1 MTAGWSDVK
10 TLFSLHNEKQFT
22 CSEIT
27 LRATHISLEK
37 DYDLIVGTY
46 TDLDALA
53 HQPHAP
59 TSGQGIY
66 GLTFTQNGKLVE
78 REVIDALNP
87 AVLIPHSNGSMMY
100 AIVETIQE
108 NGEVLQFAIDDKS
121 ALRLTSSFKASGK
134 STCYIALSPQ
144 QDIAVVINYWDAI
157 IDVVNVDDAGRLG
170 EVIQSFKQRYRQEGQ
185 WRQVTHRED
194 HWTNRQ
200 VGPHAH
206 CAHFWKNWVFIPDLG
221 ENAIFQYRYDP
232 AKKVLEPDTHI
243 EFEPGSGPRHM
254 VMHPSLDL
262 CYVSNELFNTVCVA
276 KLDGSEPESKK
287 PRLIPVQY
295 ESTLENREQTSYV
308 SEIKLSP
315 DARFL
320 YVSNRG
326 DNSLA
331 VFKVLSDGLLER
343 VEIVP
348 TGGKF
353 PRHFAITPCGNAVII
368 ANQDSSSINLF
379 HRDAETGRISATGVA
394 YDIPA
399 PNYIRFF

>member
-1 MTAGWSDVK
+1 MTKAK
-10 TLFSLHNEKQFT
+10 
-22 CSEIT
+22 I
-27 LRATHISLEK
+27 ALEK
-37 DYDLIVGTY
+37 DYTLIIGTY

-59 TSGQGIY
+59 TSGKGIY
-66 GLTFTQNGKLVE
+66 GLTLTKEGKLVE
-78 REVIDALNP
+78 REVIEALNP

-100 AIVETIQE
+100 AIVETIQS
-108 NGEVLQFAIDDKS
+108 NGDVLQYSVDDNS
-121 ALRLTSSFKASGK
+121 ALTLVDTFTASGK
-134 STCYIALSPQ
+134 STCYLALSPQ
-144 QDIAVVINYWDAI
+144 KDVAIVINYWDAI
-157 IDVVNVDDAGRLG
+157 IDVVNVDKNGQLG
-170 EVIQSFKQRYRQEGQ
+170 EIIQSFKQLYRKEGE
-185 WRQVTHRED
+185 WRQVAYRED

-206 CAHFWKNWVFIPDLG
+206 CAHFWKDWVFIPDLG

-232 AKKVLEPDTHI
+232 AKKVLQPDTHI

-276 KLDGSEPESKK
+276 QLDSSEPEKVK
-287 PRLIPVQY
+287 PRLIPIQY

-331 VFKVLSDGLLER
+331 IFKVQEDGQLQR
-343 VEIVP
+343 IDIVP

-353 PRHFAITPCGNAVII
+353 PRHFAISPCGKAAII
-368 ANQDSSSINLF
+368 SNQDSSTVNLF
-379 HRDAETGRISATGVA
+379 HRDIDTGLVSATGDQ

-399 PNYIRFF
+399 PNYIRFIK

>member
-1 MTAGWSDVK
+1 MTTAK
-10 TLFSLHNEKQFT
+10 
-22 CSEIT
+22 I
-27 LRATHISLEK
+27 ALEK
-37 DYDLIVGTY
+37 DYTLIIGTY

-59 TSGQGIY
+59 TSGKGLY
-66 GLTFTQNGKLVE
+66 GLTLTRDGKLVE

-100 AIVETIQE
+100 AIVETIQS
-108 NGEVLQFAIDDKS
+108 NGDVLQYSVDDNS
-121 ALRLTSSFKASGK
+121 ALTLVDTFTASGK
-134 STCYIALSPQ
+134 STCYLALSPQ
-144 QDIAVVINYWDAI
+144 KDVAIIINYWDAI
-157 IDVVNVDDAGRLG
+157 IDVVHVDESGRLG
-170 EVIQSFKQRYRQEGQ
+170 EIIQSFKQLYRKEGE
-185 WRQVTHRED
+185 WRQVTYRED

-206 CAHFWKNWVFIPDLG
+206 CAHFWKEWVFIPDLG

-254 VMHPSLDL
+254 VMHPTLDL

-276 KLDGSEPESKK
+276 QLDASDPEQVK
-287 PRLIPVQY
+287 PRLNPIQY

-331 VFKVLSDGLLER
+331 IFKVLDDGQLQR
-343 VEIVP
+343 IDIVP

-353 PRHFAITPCGNAVII
+353 PRHFAISPCGKAVII
-368 ANQDSSSINLF
+368 SNQDSSMVNLF
-379 HRDAETGRISATGVA
+379 HRDVETGLVTATGDE
-394 YDIPA
+394 YEIPA
-399 PNYIRFF
+399 PNYVRFIQ